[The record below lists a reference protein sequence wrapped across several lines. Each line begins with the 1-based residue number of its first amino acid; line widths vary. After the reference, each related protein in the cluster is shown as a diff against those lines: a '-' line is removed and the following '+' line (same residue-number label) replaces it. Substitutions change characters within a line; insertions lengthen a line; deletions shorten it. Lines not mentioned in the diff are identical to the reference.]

1 MTPQAAAYAKDIG
14 PKIAKT
20 HQSKRVPEAEANGE
34 GEGVAKSKSKTKT
47 KTKTPR
53 DVVLK

>member
-34 GEGVAKSKSKTKT
+34 GEGVAKSKTKTKT